1 MEVYLIRHT
10 TPVLS
15 PGLIYGRT
23 DVPLA
28 DTFDEE
34 CKAVLAN
41 LPACPDAVYSSPA
54 TRCIT
59 LAECISPAYITDH
72 RLQEFNFGE
81 WEGKTWDT
89 VDQTQLQ
96 VWMDDFVNVTV
107 PEGENMNLMFSRLQ
121 DFWSGLV
128 TQPYTHVAIVTH
140 AGVIRQ
146 LLALIRNIPLERIF
160 DIKVNYGEIVVEK
173 LSDTDRK

>member
-10 TPVLS
+10 TPLLS

-23 DVPLA
+23 DVPLTE
-28 DTFDEE
+28 TFREE
-34 CKAVLAN
+34 CELVIAN
-41 LPACPDAVYSSPA
+41 LPTDLDVVYSSPA
-54 TRCIT
+54 KRCIT
-59 LAECISPAYITDH
+59 LAGYISTEYITDY

-96 VWMDDFVNVTV
+96 LWMDDFVNVTV
-107 PEGENMNLMFSRLQ
+107 PGGENMNLMFARLQ
-121 DFWSGLV
+121 EFWLELSR
-128 TQPYTHVAIVTH
+128 QSYNRVAIVTH

-146 LLALIRNIPLERIF
+146 LLALNRNIPLPQIF
-160 DIKVNYGEIVVEK
+160 DIKVNYGEIIVEL
-173 LSDTDRK
+173 LSDIYRQ